1 MQADPNQ
8 QRDWRL
14 RQRAAELS
22 GGEVAFDVF
31 GDGPPVILVH
41 GTPSWSY
48 LWRNVAPALAEQFTV
63 YVFDLLGY
71 GDSKAKGTDVSIGA
85 QSNLLTELISQWELE
100 TPAIAGHDIGA
111 AIVLRSHLLDK
122 VPYGRIALADAVV
135 LNPWMTPTT
144 RHIQAHLD
152 TYRTMPTHI
161 FERVVA
167 AHMRTT
173 VYHPMS
179 EEAFGAYYDR
189 WRGEG
194 GQEAYLQKVAQFD
207 EKYTDEVQSL
217 LGSMRTPVRI
227 IWGEQD
233 AWLEPSIAER
243 LREIFPNSDLEL
255 IPEAGHFSM
264 EDSPDEVAR
273 TLLDFFSQN
282 HAPA

>member
-8 QRDWRL
+8 QRDWCL
-14 RQRAAELS
+14 RQRAELS

-31 GDGPPVILVH
+31 GDGPPVVLVH

-48 LWRNVAPALAEQFTV
+48 IWRNVAPALAEQFTV

-189 WRGEG
+189 WRGES
-194 GQEAYLQKVAQFD
+194 GQDAYLQKVAQFD
-207 EKYTDEVQSL
+207 EKYTDEFESL
-217 LGSMRTPVRI
+217 LGSIQSPVRI
-227 IWGEQD
+227 IWGEHD
-233 AWLEPSIAER
+233 AWLDPSIAER
-243 LREIFPNSDLEL
+243 LQEIFPNSDLEL
-255 IPEAGHFSM
+255 IPEAGHFVM

-273 TLLDFFSQN
+273 TLLDFFSQD
-282 HAPA
+282 HGPA